1 MFGFFY
7 CCNAGIFASLNSTY
21 SLSKTSFIKGLQCHK
36 ALFLYKHYPQL
47 RDPIPPAR
55 QALFNRGHDV
65 GALAHQ
71 LFPGGVD
78 ASVGLTGAAIAAKT
92 QELIAAGVEI
102 IYEAGFIY
110 DDVLVLADIV
120 VKTAE
125 GWNVYEIK
133 SSLRLSRT
141 YYNDAVLQHYV
152 IAGSGLVVNDFF
164 LVHVNPDYVR
174 NGALNVQEYFQ
185 KVSVTGTVKKYVAL
199 IRKQVRE
206 LKAVLDAPQIPEV
219 AIGEHCFS
227 PYECDF
233 KGTCWK
239 NIVTDNVFTLTGIG
253 RNKQAEFFNQGY
265 VSIKD
270 LPENVELPKAAH
282 LQWQGFVTEQE
293 VVRTAEITAMLEQIG
308 NHALLLDVEN
318 FQPAIPQY
326 EGCKPFQALPFAYSL
341 HEWKDGNIIKHRVF
355 LAEPGMDPRE
365 SFLREF
371 LSDCSTELPVVVFD
385 ASAERVTI
393 NNMIRTFPE
402 VASQLEA
409 ISARIVDL
417 QKVFASGA
425 YYHPRM
431 KGSYSL
437 KSVLPAIAPDLNY
450 DSLTVQNGS
459 HAMQLYSRLQT
470 ETDLFE
476 LATGRE
482 QLLQYCETDTLGMVR
497 ILNYLHD
504 LLRR

>member
-7 CCNAGIFASLNSTY
+7 CRNAGIFASLHSTY

-55 QALFNRGHDV
+55 QALFSRGHDV

-92 QELIAAGVEI
+92 QELIAVGVEI
-102 IYEAGFIY
+102 IYEA
-110 DDVLVLADIV
+110 
-120 VKTAE
+120 
-125 GWNVYEIK
+125 
-133 SSLRLSRT
+133 
-141 YYNDAVLQHYV
+141 
-152 IAGSGLVVNDFF
+152 AGAGLVVNDFF
-164 LVHVNPDYVR
+164 LAHVNPDYVR
-174 NGALNVQEYFQ
+174 SGALNVQDYFQ
-185 KVSVTGTVKKYVAL
+185 KVNVTGTVKKYVAL

-239 NIVTDNVFTLTGIG
+239 NIATDNVFTLTGIG

-270 LPENVELPKAAH
+270 LPENVELPKSAH
-282 LQWQGFVTEQE
+282 LQWQGFVTDQE
-293 VVRTAEITAMLEQIG
+293 VVRTAEIIAMLEQVG

-365 SFLREF
+365 TFLQEF
-371 LSDCSTELPVVVFD
+371 LSDCSAELPVVVFD

-402 VASQLEA
+402 LASQLEA

-425 YYHPRM
+425 YYHP
-431 KGSYSL
+431 
-437 KSVLPAIAPDLNY
+437 A
-450 DSLTVQNGS
+450 
-459 HAMQLYSRLQT
+459 
-470 ETDLFE
+470 
-476 LATGRE
+476 
-482 QLLQYCETDTLGMVR
+482 
-497 ILNYLHD
+497 
-504 LLRR
+504 